1 MAQAVIIDVAI
12 AALLIL
18 FTIFGA
24 QRGLLKSVAGLV
36 ILLVSLVGALL
47 VSNLVTPFISEAVQ
61 PMVMETVESKLEEL
75 SEKIAEESAGKEGLD
90 LGKIDLSGIDLSGIQ
105 IGGLDLGSLDL
116 SKLDLSGIDL
126 KNLDLSSIPLP
137 EVNRSS
143 PGEQTDPREQIDEL
157 LGQLGIDPALTAGL
171 ADAVVEQARA
181 TGASVIE
188 ALVRVVVE
196 TVVHAVVFLLAFV
209 VLNILLRI
217 VLAAMGLVL
226 MLPGLRT
233 LNSLG
238 GAVVA
243 FVECALLLF
252 LLVWIGRQCAVDVT
266 GLSRGTVLLQFF
278 VNNTPLSVLALL

>member
-1 MAQAVIIDVAI
+1 M
-12 AALLIL
+12 
-18 FTIFGA
+18 
-24 QRGLLKSVAGLV
+24 
-36 ILLVSLVGALL
+36 
-47 VSNLVTPFISEAVQ
+47 
-61 PMVMETVESKLEEL
+61 
-75 SEKIAEESAGKEGLD
+75 
-90 LGKIDLSGIDLSGIQ
+90 
-105 IGGLDLGSLDL
+105 
-116 SKLDLSGIDL
+116 
-126 KNLDLSSIPLP
+126 
-137 EVNRSS
+137 
-143 PGEQTDPREQIDEL
+143 
-157 LGQLGIDPALTAGL
+157 
-171 ADAVVEQARA
+171 EQARA